1 MRILQIRFSNLNSL
15 VGEWQVDLTDPA
27 YVADGIF
34 AITGPTG
41 AGKTTLLDAICLALY
56 GRTPRLSRLTQSAND
71 IMSRQC
77 GECFAEVVFE
87 TGAGRYRSYWSQ
99 HRARKKPGAA
109 LQAPKHEIA
118 RADSGEIL
126 EASLRSTGDRIERLT
141 GMDFDRFTRSML
153 LAQGG
158 FAVFLQASADE
169 RAPILEQITGTEIY
183 SQISIRTHEVLR
195 EARESLALLKSETQG
210 IMVLDAGHE
219 SELQL
224 GLQRDLE
231 QEQLASAAQ
240 AQTGAALGWLSRI
253 DALKAEVARL
263 EHDEVVLGAER
274 LAFEPVRQQ
283 IGRAQAAAALEGRYA
298 AVCALRKQQAD
309 DQSRLADAQGRLPSL
324 EAVAA
329 TLREQLTRTSQTSL
343 DARAAFRAAA
353 PVWRQVRELD
363 QHLAASA
370 RDTAAMQRQV
380 SEAGTRLAALDQQV
394 SQTRA
399 LQANVQQQ
407 LAAAA
412 TWLQDN
418 RADEWLVT
426 GLAGLEEQVQGLL
439 AREREG
445 VQKAQEHAQAQASI
459 DALNKAEHNTRQHL
473 STVQESLET
482 LAGQRRQVQDDL
494 AGVLQGRLLRE
505 YRAEKDGVLREMA
518 LVARI
523 AALETERARLEAG
536 TPCPLCG
543 STTHPF
549 AHGQVP
555 VPDALEQRV
564 AALNDLI
571 ARAEDLETRG
581 AQLQSQH
588 AALGERLAGLQAAQA
603 TAVAQL
609 QSAQATLARL
619 VNELDVVQNDI
630 RQRRETVVAAL
641 APLGMGT
648 LPQADLALFMQA
660 LHNRRERWL
669 ATGRDKAGFENT
681 LIMAGRDVQ
690 HQTEAIA
697 IQREQ
702 LDRLTTQLAQLQ
714 SGQAQLL
721 SRRQTLFADRNPD
734 DEEQRLQQAQDQADI
749 AERQVREQLADAT
762 HQATQVQTQCQ
773 ALQARLTENAAA
785 LVDVESGFA
794 QACRSAGFADEA
806 AFLAARLPQPD
817 LQALLDQAKVLDDR
831 NTQLATRLK
840 DQRERL
846 LAEQAMQLTDAT
858 VASLEAQQQ
867 VQQARLAELAQ
878 AIAGARHR
886 LAENASAKARIRDKQ
901 AAIDLQQIECR
912 RWENLH
918 ELIGSSDGKKYRNFA
933 QGLTFE
939 LMVRHA
945 NRQLQ
950 KMTDRYLLVRDSS
963 QPLELNVVDT
973 WQAAEVRSTRNLSGG
988 ESFIVSLSLALG
1000 LSGMASHNV
1009 RVDSLFLDEGFGTL
1023 DEEALDTA
1031 LETLAG
1037 LHQEGKLIG
1046 IISHVPALKERI
1058 ATQIQVVPRAGGN
1071 SDLLGPGCRRLG

>member
-56 GRTPRLSRLTQSAND
+56 GRTPRLNKLTQSAND

-87 TGAGRYRSYWSQ
+87 TGAGRYRCHWSQ
-99 HRARKKPGAA
+99 HRARKKAGAA
-109 LQAPKHEIA
+109 LQSPKHEIA
-118 RADSGEIL
+118 RADTGEIL
-126 EASLRSTGDRIERLT
+126 EASLRATGEQIERLT

-158 FAVFLQASADE
+158 FAAFLQASADE

-183 SQISIRTHEVLR
+183 SQISISTHEVLR
-195 EARESLALLKSETQG
+195 EAREKLALLKSETQG
-210 IMVLDAGHE
+210 IVVLDAE
-219 SELQL
+219 QEA
-224 GLQRDLE
+224 GLQQGLQGDLA

-240 AQTGAALGWLSRI
+240 AQTGAALDWLKRI
-253 DALKAEVARL
+253 DALKTEVTRL
-263 EHDEVVLGAER
+263 EHDEVVLGADR

-283 IGRAQAAAALEGRYA
+283 IGQAQAAAVLEGRYA
-298 AVCALRKQQAD
+298 TVCALRKQQAD
-309 DQSRLADAQGRLPSL
+309 DQGRLADAQGRLPSL
-324 EAVAA
+324 ESIAAV
-329 TLREQLTRTSQTSL
+329 LREQLTRAGQTAL
-343 DARAAFRAAA
+343 DARAAFKAAA

-363 QHLAASA
+363 QHLAANA
-370 RDTAAMQRQV
+370 RDSAALQQQV
-380 SEAGTRLAALDQQV
+380 SEAATRLAALDQQLN
-394 SQTRA
+394 QTRVI
-399 LQANVQQQ
+399 QAKAQQQ
-407 LAAAA
+407 LAAAT
-412 TWLQDN
+412 TWLQNN

-439 AREREG
+439 ARERESR
-445 VQKAQEHAQAQASI
+445 QKAQEHAQAQASI
-459 DALNKAEHNTRQHL
+459 DAANNAEHKTRHQL
-473 STVQESLET
+473 TTVQDELEM

-494 AGVLQGRLLRE
+494 ASLLQGRLPRE
-505 YRAEKDGVLREMA
+505 YHAEKEGVLREMA

-523 AALETERARLEAG
+523 AALETERTRLEAG
-536 TPCPLCG
+536 KPCPLCG
-543 STTHPF
+543 SIDHPF

-564 AALNDLI
+564 VALNDLM
-571 ARAEDLETRG
+571 ARAEALETRG
-581 AQLQSQH
+581 AALQSQQ

-603 TAVAQL
+603 TAAAQL
-609 QSAQATLARL
+609 QSAEATQARL
-619 VNELDVVQNDI
+619 STELGMVQLDI
-630 RQRRETVVAAL
+630 CQRRDTVVAAL
-641 APLGMGT
+641 APLGAET
-648 LPQADLALFMQA
+648 LPQVDLDLFLQA
-660 LHNRRERWL
+660 LRNRRERWL
-669 ATGRDKAGFENT
+669 ATGREKAGFENA
-681 LIMAGRDVQ
+681 LITAERDLQ
-690 HQTEAIA
+690 HQTQAYSVQLE
-697 IQREQ
+697 QRE
-702 LDRLTTQLAQLQ
+702 RLATQLAQLQ
-714 SGQAQLL
+714 SGQARLL
-721 SRRQTLFADRNPD
+721 TQRQALFADGNPD
-734 DEEQRLQQAQDQADI
+734 DEEHQLQQVLDEADV
-749 AERQVREQLADAT
+749 AERHVREKLADAT
-762 HQATQVQTQCQ
+762 HNATRIQAQCQ
-773 ALQARLTENAAA
+773 ALRARLADNATTLA
-785 LVDVESGFA
+785 DVESGFA
-794 QACRSAGFADEA
+794 QVCGPAGFVDEA

-817 LQALLDQAKVLDDR
+817 LEALLDQAKALDER
-831 NTQLATRLK
+831 TTQLATRLK
-840 DQRERL
+840 DHRERL
-846 LAEQAMQLTDAT
+846 LAEQALQLTDAT

-867 VQQARLAELAQ
+867 VEQARLAELAQ
-878 AIAGARHR
+878 AIAAARHR
-886 LAENASAKARIRDKQ
+886 LADNARAKERIRDKQ
-901 AAIDLQQIECR
+901 AAIEAQQAECR
-912 RWENLH
+912 RWGNLH

-939 LMVRHA
+939 MMVRHA

-973 WQAAEVRSTRNLSGG
+973 WQAGEIRSTRNLSGG

-1037 LHQEGKLIG
+1037 LYQEGKLIG

-1071 SDLLGPGCRRLG
+1071 SDLQGPGCQRVA

>member
-15 VGEWQVDLTDPA
+15 VGEWQVDLTDPT
-27 YVADGIF
+27 YLADGIF

-56 GRTPRLSRLTQSAND
+56 GRTPRLSKLTQSAND

-87 TGAGRYRSYWSQ
+87 TGAGRYRSHWSQ

-109 LQAPKHEIA
+109 LQAPKHEVA
-118 RADSGEIL
+118 RADTGEIL
-126 EASLRSTGDRIERLT
+126 DASLRATGERIERLT

-158 FAVFLQASADE
+158 FAAFLQASADE

-210 IMVLDAGHE
+210 IMVLDAGQE
-219 SELQL
+219 SELQQ

-240 AQTGAALGWLSRI
+240 AQTGVALGWLSRI
-253 DALKAEVARL
+253 DALKTEVARL
-263 EHDEVVLGAER
+263 EHDEVVLGADS

-298 AVCALRKQQAD
+298 AVCALRKQQVD
-309 DQSRLADAQGRLPSL
+309 DQGRLAQAQGRLPSL
-324 EAVAA
+324 ESVVAL
-329 TLREQLTRTSQTSL
+329 LREQLTRATQTAL
-343 DARAAFRAAA
+343 DARATLKAAT

-363 QHLAASA
+363 QDLAANARNSA
-370 RDTAAMQRQV
+370 ALQQQV
-380 SEAGTRLAALDQQV
+380 NEVGVRLAALEQQL

-399 LQANVQQQ
+399 VQGQAQQ
-407 LAAAA
+407 LLAQAIA
-412 TWLQDN
+412 WLQDN

-426 GLAGLEEQVQGLL
+426 GLAGLEEQMQGLL

-445 VQKAQEHAQAQASI
+445 RQKAQAHAQAQASI
-459 DALNKAEHNTRQHL
+459 DAAVKAVDDTRQQL
-473 STVQESLET
+473 IVIQESTQTLE
-482 LAGQRRQVQDDL
+482 GQRRRAQDDL
-494 AGVLQGRLLRE
+494 SSVLQGRLLRE
-505 YRAEKDGVLREMA
+505 YHAEKESVLREMA

-523 AALETERARLEAG
+523 AALENERARLEDG
-536 TPCPLCG
+536 KPCPLCG
-543 STTHPF
+543 SIEHPF

-555 VPDALEQRV
+555 LPDALEQRV

-571 ARAEDLETRG
+571 ARAEVLEARG
-581 AQLQSQH
+581 AALQSQYT
-588 AALGERLAGLQAAQA
+588 ALSERLAGLQTAQA
-603 TAVAQL
+603 TAAVQL
-609 QSAQATLARL
+609 QSAQATEARL
-619 VNELDVVQNDI
+619 LNELDRVQQDI
-630 RQRRETVVAAL
+630 GQRREAVLVLL
-641 APLGMGT
+641 APLGIES
-648 LPQADLALFMQA
+648 LPQADLDPVMAALR
-660 LHNRRERWL
+660 NRRERWL